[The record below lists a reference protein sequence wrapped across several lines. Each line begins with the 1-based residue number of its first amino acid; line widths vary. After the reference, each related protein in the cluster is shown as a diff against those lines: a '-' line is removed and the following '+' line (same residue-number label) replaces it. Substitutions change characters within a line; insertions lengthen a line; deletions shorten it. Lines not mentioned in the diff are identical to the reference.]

1 MRATSVLTA
10 RRCVGCIWGTTRRLS
25 FLLRQGVCKQAAR
38 AREQDERDMATTTA
52 AGTGRRP
59 GYCGGEPAVLA
70 RPVTIVHS
78 DIVSSTEL
86 VEAAGPRY
94 PQLLARHRALIGAA
108 VERGGGRFLAHAG
121 DGTLALFDDPRDA
134 VAAAVDAQ
142 RALGGELWPGGLA
155 IRVRMGVHA
164 GDVYDLD
171 GEPVG
176 LAVNLGARIM
186 AEAAGGQVV
195 VSGAVA
201 RAVAGEHGPRLAD
214 AGWHQI
220 RNHAGPVHLH
230 QVVADGLTV
239 VVPRRPTGAPLLGV
253 A

>member
-1 MRATSVLTA
+1 
-10 RRCVGCIWGTTRRLS
+10 
-25 FLLRQGVCKQAAR
+25 
-38 AREQDERDMATTTA
+38 MATTTA
-52 AGTGRRP
+52 TGTGRRP
-59 GYCGGEPAVLA
+59 GQSGGEPAALA
-70 RPVTIVHS
+70 RHVTIVHG
-78 DIVSSTEL
+78 DMVASTEL
-86 VEAAGPRY
+86 VEAAGPGY
-94 PQLLARHRALIGAA
+94 PQLLARHRALIGTA
-108 VERGGGRFLAHAG
+108 VESWGGRFLAHAG

-142 RALGGELWPGGLA
+142 RALGDEPWPGGLA
-155 IRVRMGVHA
+155 LRVRMGVHA
-164 GDVYDLD
+164 GEVYDLD

-195 VSGAVA
+195 VSDSVA
-201 RAVAGEHGPRLAD
+201 QAVAGEGAPRLAD

-239 VVPRRPTGAPLLGV
+239 VVPQPASGLTLLGV

>member
-1 MRATSVLTA
+1 MARTRAT
-10 RRCVGCIWGTTRRLS
+10 
-25 FLLRQGVCKQAAR
+25 
-38 AREQDERDMATTTA
+38 
-52 AGTGRRP
+52 GTGRRP
-59 GYCGGEPAVLA
+59 GESGGEPAALA
-70 RPVTIVHS
+70 RLVTIVHS
-78 DIVSSTEL
+78 DIVASTEL
-86 VEAAGPRY
+86 VKAAGPRY
-94 PQLLARHRALIGAA
+94 PHLLGRHRALIGAA
-108 VERGGGRFLAHAG
+108 VRRRCGRFLAHAG
-121 DGTLALFDDPRDA
+121 DGTLALFDEPRGA

-142 RALGGELWPGGLA
+142 RALGDEPWPGGLA
-155 IRVRMGVHA
+155 PRVRMGVHA
-164 GDVYDLD
+164 GEVYDLD

-195 VSGAVA
+195 VSDVVA
-201 RAVAGEHGPRLAD
+201 RAVAGDGAPRLAD

-239 VVPRRPTGAPLLGV
+239 VVPPPTGLTLLGV

>member
-1 MRATSVLTA
+1 
-10 RRCVGCIWGTTRRLS
+10 
-25 FLLRQGVCKQAAR
+25 
-38 AREQDERDMATTTA
+38 MATTTA
-52 AGTGRRP
+52 TGTGRRP
-59 GYCGGEPAVLA
+59 GQSGGEPAALA
-70 RPVTIVHS
+70 RHVTIVHG
-78 DIVSSTEL
+78 DMVSSTEL

-108 VERGGGRFLAHAG
+108 VERWGGRFLAHAG
-121 DGTLALFDDPRDA
+121 DGTLALFDDPCDA

-142 RALGGELWPGGLA
+142 RALGDEPWPGGLA
-155 IRVRMGVHA
+155 LRVRMGVHA
-164 GDVYDLD
+164 GEVYDLD

-195 VSGAVA
+195 VSDAVA
-201 RAVAGEHGPRLAD
+201 RVVAGEGAPRLAD

-230 QVVADGLTV
+230 QVVAGGLTV
-239 VVPRRPTGAPLLGV
+239 VVPPPAGLTLLGV

>member
-1 MRATSVLTA
+1 
-10 RRCVGCIWGTTRRLS
+10 
-25 FLLRQGVCKQAAR
+25 
-38 AREQDERDMATTTA
+38 MATTTA
-52 AGTGRRP
+52 TGTGRRP
-59 GYCGGEPAVLA
+59 GQSGGEPAALA
-70 RPVTIVHS
+70 RHVTIVHG
-78 DIVSSTEL
+78 DMVSSTEL

-108 VERGGGRFLAHAG
+108 VERWGGRFLAHAG

-142 RALGGELWPGGLA
+142 RALGDEPWPGSLA
-155 IRVRMGVHA
+155 PRVRMGVHA
-164 GDVYDLD
+164 GEVYDLD

-176 LAVNLGARIM
+176 LAVNLGARVM

-195 VSGAVA
+195 VSDAVA
-201 RAVAGEHGPRLAD
+201 QAVGGEGPPRLAD

-239 VVPRRPTGAPLLGV
+239 VVPHPPAGLTLVGV

>member
-1 MRATSVLTA
+1 
-10 RRCVGCIWGTTRRLS
+10 
-25 FLLRQGVCKQAAR
+25 
-38 AREQDERDMATTTA
+38 MATATA
-52 AGTGRRP
+52 TVTGRGP
-59 GYCGGEPAVLA
+59 GKGGGEPAALA
-70 RPVTIVHS
+70 RHVVIVHS
-78 DIVSSTEL
+78 DMVSSTEL

-94 PQLLARHRALIGAA
+94 PQLLARHRALIGMA
-108 VERGGGRFLAHAG
+108 VERAGGRFLAHAG

-142 RALGGELWPGGLA
+142 RALGDEPWPGGLA
-155 IRVRMGVHA
+155 PRVRMGVHA
-164 GDVYDLD
+164 GEVYDLD

-186 AEAAGGQVV
+186 ALAAGGQVV
-195 VSGAVA
+195 VSDAVA
-201 RAVAGEHGPRLAD
+201 RAVAGGGVPRVAD
-214 AGWHQI
+214 AGWHQV

-239 VVPRRPTGAPLLGV
+239 VVPPPVGVTLLGV

>member
-1 MRATSVLTA
+1 
-10 RRCVGCIWGTTRRLS
+10 
-25 FLLRQGVCKQAAR
+25 
-38 AREQDERDMATTTA
+38 MATTTA
-52 AGTGRRP
+52 TGTGRRP
-59 GYCGGEPAVLA
+59 GQSGGEPAALA
-70 RPVTIVHS
+70 RHVTIVHG
-78 DIVSSTEL
+78 DMVSSTEL
-86 VEAAGPRY
+86 VEVAGPRY

-108 VERGGGRFLAHAG
+108 VERWGGRFLAHAG

-142 RALGGELWPGGLA
+142 RALGDEPWPGSLA
-155 IRVRMGVHA
+155 PRVRMGVHA
-164 GDVYDLD
+164 GEVYDLD

-176 LAVNLGARIM
+176 LAVNLGARVM

-195 VSGAVA
+195 VSDAVA
-201 RAVAGEHGPRLAD
+201 QAVGGEGPPRLAD

-239 VVPRRPTGAPLLGV
+239 VVPHPPAGLTLVGV